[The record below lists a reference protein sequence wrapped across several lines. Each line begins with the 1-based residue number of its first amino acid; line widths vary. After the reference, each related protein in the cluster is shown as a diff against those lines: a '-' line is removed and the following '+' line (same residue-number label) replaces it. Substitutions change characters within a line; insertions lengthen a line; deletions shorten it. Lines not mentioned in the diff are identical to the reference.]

1 MIRLLSIIG
10 LLSAAVV
17 ISGCGLFGGREDEEL
32 QPTEL
37 VDIEETLPV
46 RRLWS
51 AKLGKGSEFLRL
63 SLTPSGDGS
72 RIYAASY
79 DGHVTAL
86 DARSGRREW
95 RTELDTEL
103 TAGPGYGDGLL
114 SVISRDGDVIGLLA
128 ENGTEVWRVGL
139 EGESV
144 SVPVIS
150 NDVVVVQ
157 TIDGLLRGLS
167 AFDGSVLWSVD
178 HTPPPL
184 TLRGSAAPVI
194 VGTMVVSGFDNGR
207 LVAVSLL
214 DGTTE
219 WEAMLS
225 PPSGRSDLD
234 RLADVDGALAVVGQ
248 DVYSTGYNGRVV
260 ALASESGQV
269 LWSREFSSYAGIS
282 AEWDKVYTLTDEGE
296 LVALMRRNGVDAW
309 RQPALIRREPTT
321 PVPFGTSV
329 VVGDFE
335 GYVHFFD
342 SATGEPV
349 ARRRVGKGM
358 ISGRPVVI
366 SGILYVQSESG
377 VVAAFALPEPEAPE
391 TDEEEAD

>member
-1 MIRLLSIIG
+1 ML
-10 LLSAAVV
+10 AVAV
-17 ISGCGLFGGREDEEL
+17 LVGGCGLFGGREDEEL
-32 QPTEL
+32 KPTEL
-37 VDIEETLPV
+37 VDFEETLPV

-51 AKLGKGSEFLRL
+51 TRVGDGSEFLRL
-63 SLTPSGDGS
+63 SLMPSGDGS
-72 RIYAASY
+72 RIYAASF
-79 DGHVTAL
+79 DGNVVAL
-86 DARSGRREW
+86 DARSGRRIW

-103 TAGPGYGDGLL
+103 TAGPGYGDGIL
-114 SVISRDGDVIGLLA
+114 SVISRDGEVISLLA
-128 ENGTEVWRVGL
+128 ENGTEAWRIDL

-144 SVPVIS
+144 SVPAIS

-167 AFDGSVLWSVD
+167 AFDGTVLWNVD
-178 HTPPPL
+178 QPPPPL

-194 VGTMVVSGFDNGR
+194 VGTLVVSGFDNGR
-207 LVAVSLL
+207 LVAVNLL

-248 DVYSTGYNGRVV
+248 DVYSTGYNGRVA

-269 LWSREFSSYAGIS
+269 LWSRELSSYAGIS

-296 LVALMRRNGVDAW
+296 LVALMRRNGSDAW
-309 RQPALIRREPTT
+309 RQSALIRREPTT
-321 PVPFGTSV
+321 PVPFRTTV

-335 GYVHFFD
+335 GYVHLFD
-342 SATGEPV
+342 SGTGEPV

-366 SGILYVQSESG
+366 GGILYLQSETG
-377 VVAAFALPEPEAPE
+377 EVAAFAVPEPEQPE
-391 TDEEEAD
+391 AEEDEAD